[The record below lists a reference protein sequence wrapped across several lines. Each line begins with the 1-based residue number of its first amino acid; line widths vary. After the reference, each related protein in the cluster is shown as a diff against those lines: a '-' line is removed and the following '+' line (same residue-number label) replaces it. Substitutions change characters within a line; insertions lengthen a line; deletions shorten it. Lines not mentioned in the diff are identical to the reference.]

1 MADTW
6 DDDPRFD
13 NPYDRGI
20 DRPRDA
26 KAFLGVGWK
35 FPPQLDARGRIALVS
50 HEDDIDEAILI
61 ILRTRPGERPMRP
74 RFGSDLYRLLFAS
87 VDQDTANRAQMYVTD
102 ALEMWEPRIE
112 LRDVRATPH
121 PQYPSALLI
130 HVDYVVRS
138 TNSERNL
145 VAPFFLIPDERE

>member
-1 MADTW
+1 MPDAW

-20 DRPRDA
+20 DRPRDP

-35 FPPQLDARGRIALVS
+35 FPPQLDAHGRIALVS
-50 HEDDIDEAILI
+50 HEEDIAEAILI

-74 RFGSDLYRLLFAS
+74 RFGSDLYRLLFAP
-87 VDQDTANRAQMYVTD
+87 VDQDTANRAGMYVTD

-112 LRDVRATPH
+112 LRHVRAMPH
-121 PQYPSALLI
+121 PDYEGALLLQI
-130 HVDYVVRS
+130 AYTVRA

-145 VAPFFLIPDERE
+145 VAPFFLIPDEQE